1 MNQGLQSHTCPL
13 NSAENLT
20 PDQSLILQQPL
31 PHLTDA
37 KALAAHRGRAQK
49 AAHRARAPKEEARF
63 LHDEAIAELQER
75 LADVNRTFTQV
86 AIVTDFPNIW
96 CDFAP
101 NARIVPMTEVL
112 DLQPGAYDLV
122 VHAMGLHWADDPV
135 GQVVQCARALQPDG
149 LFLSAAFGGST
160 LTELRQALARAET
173 LVMGGLS
180 PRVAP
185 MAEVRDMGALLQR
198 AGLALPVADT
208 LRKNVTYR
216 DAIALMHDL
225 RAMGETNAL
234 ATRHRVTP
242 PRALFP
248 TAAAIYA
255 ESFPAEGNRIRASF
269 ELVFLTG
276 WAPHESQ
283 QKPLRPGAA
292 RTRLAAALNTTEFDE
307 AANPVQDLPNKD
319 RPNTP

>member
-1 MNQGLQSHTCPL
+1 M
-13 NSAENLT
+13 
-20 PDQSLILQQPL
+20 QQPQ
-31 PHLTDA
+31 PRLTDQN
-37 KALAAHRGRAQK
+37 AL
-49 AAHRARAPKEEARF
+49 AAHRARATRTAHIADARF

-75 LADVNRTFTQV
+75 LEDVNRRFTHPV
-86 AIVTDFPNIW
+86 IVSDFPTIW
-96 CDFAP
+96 CELLP
-101 NARIVPMTEVL
+101 NAPIIPMTEAL
-112 DLQPGAYDLV
+112 DLKPGAHDLV

-135 GQVVQCARALQPDG
+135 GQVVQCARALRPDG

-160 LTELRQALARAET
+160 LTELRQALAQAESQ
-173 LVMGGLS
+173 VMGGLS

-208 LRKNVTYR
+208 LRKTVTYGS
-216 DAIALMHDL
+216 ALALMHDL

-234 ATRHRVTP
+234 AGRHRAIP

-248 TAAAIYA
+248 TTAAIYA
-255 ESFPAEGNRIRASF
+255 QMFPADNDRISASF

-276 WAPHESQ
+276 WAPHDSQ

-292 RTRLAAALNTTEFDE
+292 KSRLADALKVPEFGED
-307 AANPVQDLPNKD
+307 AKPVPSRPQDDKQD
-319 RPNTP
+319 